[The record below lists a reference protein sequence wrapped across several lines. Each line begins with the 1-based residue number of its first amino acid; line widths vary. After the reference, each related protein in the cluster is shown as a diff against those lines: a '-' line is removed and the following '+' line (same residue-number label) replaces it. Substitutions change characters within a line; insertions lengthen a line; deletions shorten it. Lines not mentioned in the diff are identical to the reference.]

1 LLAFAN
7 PANGRERL
15 KTMSLNLIPND
26 IVEHHDE
33 CNRKVLQTYLLHKSS
48 MPAMSVLQDAIFR
61 NTAEVYPTV
70 TKNIKP
76 ALILKNNE
84 TVIKI
89 DFVLCE
95 SCFWCA
101 SQSNKWNGSR
111 RSITIITKCP
121 SCNSNRIE
129 SMPISQEEDY
139 TFNLDLKRGVT
150 LGFSKIKSHM

>member
-1 LLAFAN
+1 
-7 PANGRERL
+7 
-15 KTMSLNLIPND
+15 MSLNLIPND
-26 IVEHHDE
+26 IVEHYDNVIEKCYKHIY
-33 CNRKVLQTYLLHKSS
+33 CINLLCLSMSILQ
-48 MPAMSVLQDAIFR
+48 AAIFR

-70 TKNIKP
+70 TKIIKP
-76 ALILKNNE
+76 ALILKNKK

-89 DFVLCE
+89 DFILCE

-129 SMPISQEEDY
+129 SMPISHEEDY
-139 TFNLDLKRGVT
+139 TFNHDLKRGVT
-150 LGFSKIKSHM
+150 LGFSKIRSHM